1 MDNIIACGSCG
12 AKLNIQKSFE
22 RFFNCEFCGALV
34 INNTFQDTNFDL
46 VRSDIVG
53 DSSISRPNKII
64 YIERGIKNVNQVI
77 SLYSDP
83 EIDTIRRVILKKNNL
98 TSLSKI
104 SRFMLSYLDVS
115 NNDIYLIDDFPRIE
129 ERYYNFEYKTSR
141 WGITLDFRNNV
152 NLTGFDS
159 RVMDIINGL
168 SNVKSF
174 ILILS
179 GCISYKYDTLSLIK
193 FINIIDED
201 GGKARI
207 FVDENTCL
215 DPELSKLGFKEKK
228 EETRIDDYEV
238 SKTYTIW
245 EYHRII
251 PQKIKIGG
259 QYSSTELDKTKVDI
273 VYNTLKNSNEHQ
285 ALETAKKVFKIN
297 DYAAKDL
304 IEKIRKTEYYFRT
317 TNKETSN
324 SCFVAT
330 ATMGDYDH
338 PAVMDLRLFRDNWL
352 LKRQWGIDFTNWY
365 YTHGPKAASMIEKST
380 FMRKLTYICIIK
392 PLQIITKKIR

>member
-12 AKLNIQKSFE
+12 AKINIQKTFE

-34 INNTFQDTNFDL
+34 IKNIFQDTNIDL

-53 DSSISRPNKII
+53 DSISRPDKII
-64 YIERGIKNVNQVI
+64 YIERGIKDVNQVI

-83 EIDTIRRVILKKNNL
+83 EIDTIRRVILKNNNL

-115 NNDIYLIDDFPRIE
+115 NNDIYLIDDFPRLE
-129 ERYYNFEYKTSR
+129 ERYYSFEYKTSR

-159 RVMDIINGL
+159 RVKDIINGL
-168 SNVKSF
+168 SNVNSF

-193 FINIIDED
+193 FTNIIDED

-207 FVDENTCL
+207 FVDENTYL
-215 DPELSKLGFKEKK
+215 DPGLSKLGFKEKR
-228 EETRIDDYEV
+228 EETKIDDYEV

-259 QYSSTELDKTKVDI
+259 QYSSTELDKTKVDK
-273 VYNTLKNSNEHQ
+273 VYNSLKSSNEPQ
-285 ALETAKKVFKIN
+285 ALETAKKIFKIN

-304 IEKIRKTEYYFRT
+304 IEKIKKTEYYFKT
-317 TNKETSN
+317 SNTETSN

-365 YTHGPKAASMIEKST
+365 YTHGPKAASVIEKST
-380 FMRKLTYICIIK
+380 FLRKLTYICIVK
-392 PLQIITKKIR
+392 PLQIITKKLR

>member
-1 MDNIIACGSCG
+1 MNNTIACGSCG

-34 INNTFQDTNFDL
+34 LNNLFQDTIFDL

-53 DSSISRPNKII
+53 GSLISRPDKII
-64 YIERGIKNVNQVI
+64 YIDRGIKDVNQVI
-77 SLYSDP
+77 RLYSDP
-83 EIDTIRRVILKKNNL
+83 EIDTIRRVILKNNNL

-115 NNDIYLIDDFPRIE
+115 NNDIYLIDDFPRLE
-129 ERYYNFEYKTSR
+129 EKYYNFQYKTCKP
-141 WGITLDFRNNV
+141 GITLDFRKNR
-152 NLTGFDS
+152 NLIGFDS

-168 SNVKSF
+168 NNVKSF
-174 ILILS
+174 TLILN
-179 GCISYKYDTLSLIK
+179 GCMGFKYDTLSLIK

-207 FVDENTCL
+207 FVDDNTHL
-215 DPELSKLGFKEKK
+215 DPALSKLGFEELR
-228 EETRIDDYEV
+228 EETKIDDYEV

-259 QYSSTELDKTKVDI
+259 QYSSTELDKTKVDK
-273 VYNTLKNSNEHQ
+273 VYTSLKSSNEPQ
-285 ALETAKKVFKIN
+285 ALETAKKIFKIN
-297 DYAAKDL
+297 DHAAKDL
-304 IEKIRKTEYYFRT
+304 IEKIKKTEYYFRT

-365 YTHGPKAASMIEKST
+365 YTHGPKAASMIENST
-380 FMRKLTYICIIK
+380 LLRKLTYIFIIK
-392 PLQIITKKIR
+392 PLQIITKKLR

>member
-1 MDNIIACGSCG
+1 MNNIIACDSCG

-34 INNTFQDTNFDL
+34 INNKFQDTNFDL
-46 VRSDIVG
+46 VRSDIVDG
-53 DSSISRPNKII
+53 SSFSGPDKII
-64 YIERGIKNVNQVI
+64 YIERGIKDVNQVI

-83 EIDTIRRVILKKNNL
+83 EIDTIREVILKNNNL

-104 SRFMLSYLDVS
+104 SRFKLSYLDVS
-115 NNDIYLIDDFPRIE
+115 NNDIYLIDDFPRLE
-129 ERYYNFEYKTSR
+129 EEYYNYKYKTSR
-141 WGITLDFRNNV
+141 DGITLDFRNNV
-152 NLTGFDS
+152 NLIGFDS

-168 SNVKSF
+168 SNVESF
-174 ILILS
+174 NLVLN
-179 GCISYKYDTLSLIK
+179 GCTSYKYNTLSLIK

-228 EETRIDDYEV
+228 EEIKIDDYEV

-273 VYNTLKNSNEHQ
+273 VYNTLKNSNEPQ
-285 ALETAKKVFKIN
+285 ALETAKKIFKIN
-297 DYAAKDL
+297 EYAAKDL
-304 IEKIRKTEYYFRT
+304 IEKIKETEYYIKT
-317 TNKETSN
+317 PNKETSN

-330 ATMGDYDH
+330 ATMGDHDH
-338 PAVMDLRLFRDNWL
+338 PTVMDLRLFRDNWL

-365 YTHGPKAASMIEKST
+365 YTHGPKAASVIEKST
-380 FMRKLTYICIIK
+380 FLRKLTYICIVK
-392 PLQIITKKIR
+392 PLQIITKKLR